1 MDVRTWPLLFLLLIG
16 LVASVVGYVGCF
28 SVVQNSRTTIGPV
41 SWLCLDVQVRVTHSL
56 GLSVMCLGLESE
68 IYLLANTTS
77 RILLCEC
84 TYVASYASG
93 YLSTSLKTL
102 LFYIQL
108 CLTRIRILS
117 FASILLRVLTRSDSD

>member
-1 MDVRTWPLLFLLLIG
+1 MDIRTWPLLFLLLIG

-41 SWLCLDVQVRVTHSL
+41 SWLCLDVQV

-68 IYLLANTTS
+68 IHLLANTTS

-84 TYVASYASG
+84 TYAASYAVSG

-108 CLTRIRILS
+108 CLIRILS

>member
-41 SWLCLDVQVRVTHSL
+41 SWLCLDVQV